1 MFDLGVIGVVECTHT
16 NCGCTSPCTTTTMLW
31 SGKEKRE
38 REKGLEEEGK
48 NKEKGMVFVGDFVA
62 HHDVGFG
69 VEQKSREK
77 EQRQWCVWM
86 WQDGKQ

>member
-38 REKGLEEEGK
+38 EKRVWKKRARTRGK
-48 NKEKGMVFVGDFVA
+48 GVVFVGDFVA
-62 HHDVGFG
+62 HHDGEWIV
-69 VEQKSREK
+69 VVAK
-77 EQRQWCVWM
+77 W
-86 WQDGKQ
+86 